1 MKERKWVE
9 KRSGISLACP
19 FLHSWSTSLGHD
31 GGDQHRYCS
40 SEVIL
45 QAGCR
50 WRSALGGFLLLEI
63 SAIWTRWGGDR
74 RCLDSVRGR
83 EWRGREGF
91 VRCVWV
97 LGEKKKEK
105 KKGFMGRERI
115 HAGMVT
121 VSLTWCSESGSHKKY
136 KFFSDEKLKTMC
148 QTCKV

>member
-19 FLHSWSTSLGHD
+19 FLHSWSASLGHD
-31 GGDQHRYCS
+31 GGDQHRCCP

-63 SAIWTRWGGDR
+63 SAIWTWWGEDR

-91 VRCVWV
+91 VPCVWI
-97 LGEKKKEK
+97 LGESDEKKKRK
-105 KKGFMGRERI
+105 KKWRFMGGERI
-115 HAGMVT
+115 HTGMVI
-121 VSLTWCSESGSHKKY
+121 VSLTWCSGSGSHKKY
-136 KFFSDEKLKTMC
+136 KFFSNEKLKTMF
-148 QTCKV
+148 